1 MGIRAD
7 LRRGIH
13 DAQVNVLASSGLGVP
28 PLRLFLLRL
37 SGISIGEGTKIH
49 GKCWFGGTNISI
61 GKNCWINYGVTFDNA
76 AGISIASDCLIGPQV
91 LFVTSSHEVGPSK
104 RRGGPPTAGPIKV
117 GSGCWIGARVTILP
131 GVTVGDGC
139 VIAAG
144 AVVTSDCSPNTLYG
158 GVPAR
163 ALREL

>member
-13 DAQVNVLASSGLGVP
+13 DAQVNVVASAGLGIP
-28 PLRLFLLRL
+28 SFRLFLLRL
-37 SGISIGEGTKIH
+37 SGLRIGSGTKIH
-49 GKCWFGGTNISI
+49 GKCWFGGTNVSI
-61 GKNCWINYGVTFDNA
+61 GENCWINYGVTFDNA

-91 LFVTSSHEVGPSK
+91 LFVTSSHEMGPSE
-104 RRGGPPTAGPIKV
+104 RRGGDPTAGPIVV

-131 GVTVGDGC
+131 GVTVGNGC

-144 AVVTSDCSPNTLYG
+144 AVVTSDCLPNTLYA

-163 ALREL
+163 AQREL